1 MWRNELAT
9 LFRRRRTQAMLGA
22 LMAVPIVITLVLRFA
37 GGPDNGEGPTF
48 LSQVTNNGVFA
59 VLAGLTVTLPFFL
72 PMAVAVVAGDTV
84 AGEGSLGTLRY
95 ILTRPA
101 GRSRLLASKGLTTA
115 AFCLV
120 ATALVAVAGLI
131 TGVIVFPVGRI
142 TTLSGDTL
150 PLAQGMTRISLAA
163 VLIGVSL
170 LGLAAIGVFIST
182 LTDVPVG
189 AMAGTLGV
197 FILIGVLDA
206 LPQTH
211 GLHPWLFTDHW
222 LSYTDVMRTHI
233 QWGGVIRNLRLQG
246 FYVLVFG
253 ALSWAR
259 FTSKDILA

>member
-9 LFRRRRTQAMLGA
+9 LFRRRRTQAMLLA
-22 LMAVPIVITLVLRFA
+22 LMAVPIAITLVVRFA
-37 GGPDNGEGPTF
+37 GGPDDGQGPTF
-48 LSQVTNNGVFA
+48 LSQVTQNGVFA

-72 PMAVAVVAGDTV
+72 PMAVAVVAGDSV

-101 GRSRLLASKGLTTA
+101 GRSRLLLSKGLTVA
-115 AFCLV
+115 VFCLV
-120 ATALVAVAGLI
+120 ATTLVAVAGLI

-150 PLAQGMTRISLAA
+150 PLTDGMLRISLAA
-163 VLIGVSL
+163 LLIGVSL
-170 LGLAAIGVFIST
+170 LGLAAIGLFIST

-189 AMAGTLGV
+189 AMAGTLGL
-197 FILIGVLDA
+197 FILVGVLDA
-206 LPQTH
+206 LPQTR

-222 LSYTDVMRTHI
+222 LSYTDLLRTHI
-233 QWGGVIRNLRLQG
+233 QWSDVVRNIELQSL
-246 FYVLVFG
+246 YVAVFG
-253 ALSWAR
+253 ALAWAR